1 MKAIMSVY
9 RLWRLMQ
16 SCTAL
21 AIGIGMAAAAT
32 NPPPQE
38 TSAALRRLQEQ
49 VDEQT
54 KRVDR
59 LYNAIGPQLAEW
71 EERAA
76 AMKKQQEE
84 DVALAMKPVFRAEDD
99 NFNSKLL
106 FLPGSRRLAL
116 AGADRIIRLV
126 ALPQGKVEETLTGA
140 EGRIECLAATADGK
154 RLFAGTD
161 KGFVFAWSEGKDPAV
176 KITSTDQWP
185 VTALAASPDG
195 TRVAWACN
203 GKNGAD
209 GKWSQPNESLVML
222 DTASGRKLWG
232 AKIGRGDFQA
242 LSFAGEGN
250 QLAVVQQGAV
260 AVLDAATGRLLQPL
274 AHEQYPSGPLST
286 ALSRDGNVC
295 AVGYAPNSIG
305 LWDARSGKLLRLLK
319 AHGNWVV
326 SLAFTPDGALL
337 ASSAGDTTASV
348 WEVATGKEVGRLRFG
363 DGGAYVYSVSI
374 SDDGHWLAAG
384 RQGEYVV
391 RKMPI
396 PLSQRTPG
404 SSEKD

>member
-1 MKAIMSVY
+1 MKRMKTLLHILNRCNLPATCLTLAASTCFAI
-9 RLWRLMQ
+9 
-16 SCTAL
+16 
-21 AIGIGMAAAAT
+21 AAGT
-32 NPPPQE
+32 QPPQD
-38 TSAALRRLQEQ
+38 TSATLQRLQEQ
-49 VDEQT
+49 FDQQT

-59 LYNAIGPQLAEW
+59 LYRALGPQLAEM

-84 DVALAMKPVFRAEDD
+84 DAALAMKPLFRAEDQ

-116 AGADRIIRLV
+116 AGADRIIRLL
-126 ALPQGKVEETLTGA
+126 ALPQGKVEATLTGA
-140 EGRIECLAATADGK
+140 EGRIECLSATADGK

-161 KGFVFAWSEGKDPAV
+161 KGLVFAWSDGKD
-176 KITSTDQWP
+176 
-185 VTALAASPDG
+185 
-195 TRVAWACN
+195 

-209 GKWSQPNESLVML
+209 GKWSEPDESLVVL

-242 LSFAGEGN
+242 LSFAGDGN
-250 QLAVVQQGAV
+250 QLAVVQQGKV
-260 AVLDAATGRLLQPL
+260 AVLDAATGQVLHQL
-274 AHEQYPSGPLST
+274 AHEQYPAGPLST
-286 ALSRDGNVC
+286 AMNQDGNVC
-295 AVGYAPNSIG
+295 AVGYGPNSIG
-305 LWDARSGKLLRLLK
+305 LWDARTGKLLRLIK
-319 AHGNWVV
+319 AHSNWVV

-348 WEVATGKEVGRLRFG
+348 WEVATGKEVGRVRFG
-363 DGGAYVYSVSI
+363 DGGTYVYSVSI

-391 RKMPI
+391 REMPA
-396 PLSQRTPG
+396 PLSHRTPG
-404 SSEKD
+404 FSEQ